1 MSIEWRDA
9 MNIGDPSIDSDH
21 RHLVELI
28 NDFEAAIA
36 GRIDHRGIARVLM
49 GLVQYTADHF
59 TREEEIMAE
68 IRYPYLDSHRR
79 SHRDVLKK
87 LTEHVHDYVAADKS
101 RRDEMIRSMAGFLRE
116 WLVDHIIHSDLRMKP
131 YVAQFRAQIDDS
143 EKRRRAAIAQ
153 SEAMARARSG

>member
-9 MNIGDPSIDSDH
+9 MNVGDPSIDADH

-36 GRIDHRGIARVLM
+36 GRVDHRAVGHVLM

-87 LTEHVHDYVAADKS
+87 LTELARDYVAAEKA

-116 WLVDHIIHSDLRMKP
+116 WLIDHIIHSDLRMKP
-131 YVAQFRAQIDDS
+131 YVAQFRAQIDES
-143 EKRRRAAIAQ
+143 EKRK
-153 SEAMARARSG
+153 RSAEIMSRTKAPSP